1 MHVALDSNTLGLL
14 VHPTEGK
21 EPGACR
27 AWVREIERA
36 GAQLIVPEIADYEL
50 RRELVFIGSGKPLA
64 RLDDFQ
70 RRHRFLVITS
80 TMLRCAADLW
90 ADARKSGT
98 PTADRKSLDVDV
110 ILAAQVQL
118 YAAAFDTPVILATTN
133 VRHLGQFVDARPWQ
147 VIQPGQRPGHG
158 SCLPASPFQV
168 EREQPFQ
175 NRLIADVVRPAV
187 GVQHSGVDRL
197 VRQIEPRRPPRNAGH
212 PFTHASRFPAA
223 RAL

>member
-27 AWVREIERA
+27 AWVREIGRA

-50 RRELVFIGSGKPLA
+50 RRELVFIGSGKSLA

-70 RRHRFLVITS
+70 RRHRFLVLTS
-80 TMLRCAADLW
+80 TMLRRAADLW
-90 ADARKSGT
+90 ADVRKSGT

-147 VIQPGQRPGHG
+147 VIQPG
-158 SCLPASPFQV
+158 
-168 EREQPFQ
+168 
-175 NRLIADVVRPAV
+175 
-187 GVQHSGVDRL
+187 
-197 VRQIEPRRPPRNAGH
+197 
-212 PFTHASRFPAA
+212 
-223 RAL
+223 